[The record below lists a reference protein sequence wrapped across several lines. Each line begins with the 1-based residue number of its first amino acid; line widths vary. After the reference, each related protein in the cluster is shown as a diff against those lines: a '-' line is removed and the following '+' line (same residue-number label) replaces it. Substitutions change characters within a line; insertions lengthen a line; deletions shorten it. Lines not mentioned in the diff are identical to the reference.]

1 MSLESHEQ
9 PSVTGHGQNSVSG
22 TELASERTEIMEI
35 TADQWPL
42 PVCQALQLVG
52 LRDRF
57 VQFADPDAS
66 QGSLLEWTERCGL
79 RAKTAGL

>member
-42 PVCQALQLVG
+42 PGSKLVG